1 MRAAVILALAAL
13 PPARASAATCHTY
26 TPAEQADATLMCAS
40 AVDYE
45 FAVPA
50 GFHPDEAARALV
62 GGDDAAESARL
73 HASLDAPCKAALKKL
88 ACSCRRPFFSSPAAD
103 APTLELDAVVSMASV
118 RWPRR
123 RLHDHQRVD
132 ASRERAAAVSR
143 WPCTKLTNA
152 AQASRPTP
160 RAAPRHNPARRPA
173 TPSLLYAP
181 RTCWRTSA

>member
-26 TPAEQADATLMCAS
+26 TPAEQADATLMCA
-40 AVDYE
+40 AAIDYK

-88 ACSCRRPFFSSPAAD
+88 ACCCRRPFFSSPAAD
-103 APTLELDAVVSMASV
+103 APTLELDVFMKMAS
-118 RWPRR
+118 
-123 RLHDHQRVD
+123 
-132 ASRERAAAVSR
+132 S
-143 WPCTKLTNA
+143 
-152 AQASRPTP
+152 
-160 RAAPRHNPARRPA
+160 
-173 TPSLLYAP
+173 
-181 RTCWRTSA
+181 

>member
-26 TPAEQADATLMCAS
+26 TPAEQADATLMCA
-40 AVDYE
+40 AAIDYD

-88 ACSCRRPFFSSPAAD
+88 ACCGRRPFFSSLSAD
-103 APTLELDAVVSMASV
+103 TPTLGT
-118 RWPRR
+118 RR
-123 RLHDHQRVD
+123 GRVD
-132 ASRERAAAVSR
+132 GVGAIA
-143 WPCTKLTNA
+143 
-152 AQASRPTP
+152 
-160 RAAPRHNPARRPA
+160 A
-173 TPSLLYAP
+173 TPSP
-181 RTCWRTSA
+181 

>member
-1 MRAAVILALAAL
+1 MRAALLLALAAL

-26 TPAEQADATLMCAS
+26 TPAERADATLMCAS

-45 FAVPA
+45 FSMPA

-73 HASLDAPCKAALKKL
+73 HASLDATCKAALKKL
-88 ACSCRRPFFSSPAAD
+88 ACCRRRPFFPSLRAGP
-103 APTLELDAVVSMASV
+103 PTLEPDVVASMASV
-118 RWPRR
+118 RSPRR

-132 ASRERAAAVSR
+132 ASAREPRRVHCSNTHERA
-143 WPCTKLTNA
+143 T
-152 AQASRPTP
+152 QASRPTP
-160 RAAPRHNPARRPA
+160 RAAPRHSPARRPA

-181 RTCWRTSA
+181 RTC

>member
-26 TPAEQADATLMCAS
+26 TPAERADATLMCA
-40 AVDYE
+40 AAIDYE

-73 HASLDAPCKAALKKL
+73 HASLDTPCKAALKKL
-88 ACSCRRPFFSSPAAD
+88 ACFRRRPFFSSFRAGP
-103 APTLELDAVVSMASV
+103 PTLDLDAVTLIAST
-118 RWPRR
+118 RWLRR
-123 RLHDHQRVD
+123 RRRGRPRVD

-152 AQASRPTP
+152 TQASRPTP

-173 TPSLLYAP
+173 TPSPRRAP
-181 RTCWRTSA
+181 RTC

>member
-26 TPAEQADATLMCAS
+26 TPAERADATLMCA
-40 AVDYE
+40 AAIDYD

-103 APTLELDAVVSMASV
+103 PPPP
-118 RWPRR
+118 PRR
-123 RLHDHQRVD
+123 RRRRGRRTRPRVD
-132 ASRERAAAVSR
+132 GVDAE
-143 WPCTKLTNA
+143 
-152 AQASRPTP
+152 
-160 RAAPRHNPARRPA
+160 
-173 TPSLLYAP
+173 
-181 RTCWRTSA
+181 SA

>member
-1 MRAAVILALAAL
+1 MRAALLLALAAL

-26 TPAEQADATLMCAS
+26 TPAERADATLMCAA

-45 FAVPA
+45 FSMPA

-73 HASLDAPCKAALKKL
+73 HASLDATCKAALKKL
-88 ACSCRRPFFSSPAAD
+88 ACRYRRPFFLLSRRTRP
-103 APTLELDAVVSMASV
+103 PLELDAVASMASV
-118 RWPRR
+118 RSPRR

-132 ASRERAAAVSR
+132 ASRERGAAVSR
-143 WPCTKLTNA
+143 WTPATAT
-152 AQASRPTP
+152 QASRPTP

-181 RTCWRTSA
+181 RTC

>member
-1 MRAAVILALAAL
+1 MRAALLLALAAL

-45 FAVPA
+45 FSMPA

-73 HASLDAPCKAALKKL
+73 HASLDATCKAALKKL
-88 ACSCRRPFFSSPAAD
+88 ACRYRRPFFLLSRRTRP
-103 APTLELDAVVSMASV
+103 PLELDAVASMASV
-118 RWPRR
+118 RSPRR

-132 ASRERAAAVSR
+132 ASRAREAR
-143 WPCTKLTNA
+143 PCREGIDQRPRT
-152 AQASRPTP
+152 QASRPTP
-160 RAAPRHNPARRPA
+160 RAAPRHSPASRPA
-173 TPSLLYAP
+173 TPSLLYVP
-181 RTCWRTSA
+181 RTCSRTSA

>member
-88 ACSCRRPFFSSPAAD
+88 ACFRRRPFFPSLRAGP
-103 APTLELDAVVSMASV
+103 PTLELDAVAAMASSGNRV
-118 RWPRR
+118 ASTTPSESRRVARESRGRVANGLVQRPR
-123 RLHDHQRVD
+123 
-132 ASRERAAAVSR
+132 
-143 WPCTKLTNA
+143 T
-152 AQASRPTP
+152 QASRPTP

-173 TPSLLYAP
+173 TPSPRRAP
-181 RTCWRTSA
+181 RTC

>member
-26 TPAEQADATLMCAS
+26 TPAERADATLMCA
-40 AVDYE
+40 AAIDYE

-88 ACSCRRPFFSSPAAD
+88 ACSCRRPFFSSLRAVAPA
-103 APTLELDAVVSMASV
+103 LEHDVFMKMAS
-118 RWPRR
+118 
-123 RLHDHQRVD
+123 
-132 ASRERAAAVSR
+132 S
-143 WPCTKLTNA
+143 
-152 AQASRPTP
+152 
-160 RAAPRHNPARRPA
+160 
-173 TPSLLYAP
+173 
-181 RTCWRTSA
+181 

>member
-13 PPARASAATCHTY
+13 PHAHASAATCHTY
-26 TPAEQADATLMCAS
+26 TPAEQADATLMCA
-40 AVDYE
+40 AAIDYD

-88 ACSCRRPFFSSPAAD
+88 ACSCRRPFFPSLRAV
-103 APTLELDAVVSMASV
+103 APTLELDVFMKMASSGNRV
-118 RWPRR
+118 ASTTCR
-123 RLHDHQRVD
+123 QSVD

-152 AQASRPTP
+152 TQASRPTP

-173 TPSLLYAP
+173 TPSPRRAP
-181 RTCWRTSA
+181 RTC

>member
-88 ACSCRRPFFSSPAAD
+88 ACSCRRPFFSSLRAGP
-103 APTLELDAVVSMASV
+103 PTLELDAVASMASMK
-118 RWPRR
+118 PRR

-132 ASRERAAAVSR
+132 ASRERAAASFRDGIVPPR
-143 WPCTKLTNA
+143 T
-152 AQASRPTP
+152 QASRPTP

-181 RTCWRTSA
+181 RTC

>member
-13 PPARASAATCHTY
+13 PPAHASAATCHTY
-26 TPAEQADATLMCAS
+26 TPAEQADATLMCAA

-88 ACSCRRPFFSSPAAD
+88 ACFHRRPFFPSLRAGPPA
-103 APTLELDAVVSMASV
+103 LELDAVASMASSEN
-118 RWPRR
+118 
-123 RLHDHQRVD
+123 RV
-132 ASRERAAAVSR
+132 ASTTPSESRCVARERR
-143 WPCTKLTNA
+143 G
-152 AQASRPTP
+152 R
-160 RAAPRHNPARRPA
+160 
-173 TPSLLYAP
+173 
-181 RTCWRTSA
+181 